1 MIPYTLLF
9 SQPLRT
15 PSRTTTLVSSNPS
28 FSLSHFLAAFSSNF
42 PFDLNLENTPVYPSC
57 LTLLLRSIDNGSYAF
72 I

>member
-9 SQPLRT
+9 SQPLST